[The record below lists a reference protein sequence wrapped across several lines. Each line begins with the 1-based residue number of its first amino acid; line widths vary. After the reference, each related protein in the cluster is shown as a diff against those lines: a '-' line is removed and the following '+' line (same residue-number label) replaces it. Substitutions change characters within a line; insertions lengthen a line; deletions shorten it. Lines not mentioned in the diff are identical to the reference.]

1 MTVEEL
7 IKIIGI
13 IASLISSVT
22 AICVFL
28 KKAIT
33 KGLEPIT
40 AKIDK
45 LDKNQC
51 MNFLVSYLAD
61 VEKGIK
67 KDEAET
73 RRAYE
78 VYDHY
83 VKDLNGNSYIHDK
96 WTRLMKGGN

>member
-1 MTVEEL
+1 MTEEEL
-7 IKIIGI
+7 IKIIGG
-13 IASLISSVT
+13 IAGLISSIT
-22 AICVFL
+22 IICVFCR
-28 KKAIT
+28 KVIN
-33 KGLEPIT
+33 KGFEPINN
-40 AKIDK
+40 KIDK

-61 VEKGIK
+61 VEKGVK
-67 KDEAET
+67 KDDAET

-96 WTRLMKGGN
+96 WTRLMK